1 MGQVLASGACLA
13 FPGAH
18 PVFSHGP
25 CDRGATLAETLVAT
39 GIVVVAVGISVPFV
53 TTGRH
58 EQHVMNA
65 ARHVAGRIVLARAG
79 AARRGATIG
88 IRFTRNGERVALR
101 SYVDGNGNGVRAVD
115 IGNGIDTPIE
125 TETSLGDRFGGV
137 RFELSPAAP
146 AIGSS
151 TPAGAGADPVN
162 LGGSDILSLTP
173 LGTATSGTLYLR
185 SREGHQAAVR
195 VLGATARV
203 QVFHFDFQTGRW
215 SPR

>member
-1 MGQVLASGACLA
+1 M
-13 FPGAH
+13 
-18 PVFSHGP
+18 FSHGL
-25 CDRGATLAETLVAT
+25 CDRGATLAEALIAT
-39 GIVVVAVGISVPFV
+39 GIVVVAVGISVPLV

-58 EQHVMNA
+58 EQQVMNA
-65 ARHVAGRIVLARAG
+65 ARYVAGRIVLARAG
-79 AARRGATIG
+79 AARRGAAIG
-88 IRFTRNGERVALR
+88 IRFTGEGGGVAFR

-115 IGNGIDTPIE
+115 IGNGIDTPLE
-125 TETSLGDRFGGV
+125 TEASLGDRFAGV

-151 TPAGAGADPVN
+151 TPAGAGSDPVN

-195 VLGATARV
+195 ILGATARV
-203 QVFHFDFQTGRW
+203 QVFQFDFRTGRW
-215 SPR
+215 NPR